1 MVKDEVARQ
10 TDEMYEE
17 EELRRQD
24 YLRRNALEHRNANGM
39 SPINRM
45 YLKGLA
51 AMENKERIMV

>member
-1 MVKDEVARQ
+1 
-10 TDEMYEE
+10 MYEAE
-17 EELRRQD
+17 EIRKQD
-24 YLRRNALEHRNANGM
+24 YYQMNMMEHRNANGM